1 MTSFDWTVVT
11 LYAAGMI
18 GLSVFLGRGQTSQE
32 DYYVGGRRMPW
43 WAIGLSTMAT
53 QTSAISFIS
62 IPAFVALKPDGG
74 LTWLQYELAVPLA
87 MIGVA
92 MLLLPFFRQLGL
104 ISVYE
109 YLEHRFGPSVRYLL
123 SAVFLVS
130 RALGTGVGLYA
141 SGIVLAVILDL
152 DLWITI
158 LAMGTITI
166 VYDTIGGMKAVIYSD
181 VIQSFI
187 LLAGIF
193 ITTGFALGH
202 LDGIGS
208 VLTTMPAERWEAIDP
223 VLGLSGES
231 ETPFWG
237 FLVGG
242 LFLYMS
248 YYGADQSQ
256 VQRELSA
263 VSIADTRRSLYLNGF
278 ARFPLTLGYVVM
290 GMTLGAAFMVS
301 PELQTHVKGE
311 KFDFLVPA
319 FILYELPSGLRGLL
333 ISALLAASMSSLDSA
348 LNSLSAATMRDF
360 VERGRT
366 LDEHRIL
373 FLSKVTTVF
382 WGLVI
387 TGFAFIVGGISD
399 TVIESINKIGSA
411 FYGPIL
417 AAFLVGVLS
426 RNATATGMF
435 AGVVC
440 GVTFNLYLWIF
451 LQEVFWMW
459 WNFTGLVL
467 TVIVTFLISLIRI
480 RLRFTDGLI
489 DFNFSIRIGGTG
501 SDVDPETIRKYTLPG
516 SGFFH
521 HERLW
526 QPAYSF
532 LLLYFL
538 LLLGILLFLNYAADH
553 LIPYLSAM
561 PTEPNEI

>member
-1 MTSFDWTVVT
+1 LTSFDWAVVT

-32 DYYVGGRRMPW
+32 DYYVGGRGMPW

-62 IPAFVALKPDGG
+62 IPAFVALKPEGG

-123 SAVFLVS
+123 SAVFLLS

-141 SGIVLAVILDL
+141 SGIVLTVILDL
-152 DLWITI
+152 DLWVTI
-158 LAMGTITI
+158 LAMGLVTI

-193 ITTGFALGH
+193 VTIGFALAH
-202 LDGIGS
+202 LDGMSDVIA
-208 VLTTMPAERWEAIDP
+208 LMPAERFEAIDP
-223 VLGLSGES
+223 ALGLSGES
-231 ETPFWG
+231 EAPFWG
-237 FLVGG
+237 FLIGG
-242 LFLYMS
+242 FFLYMS

-278 ARFPLTLGYVVM
+278 ARFPLTLAYVVM
-290 GMTLGAAFMVS
+290 GMTLGAAFMIS
-301 PELQTHVKGE
+301 PDLQTYVKGE
-311 KFDFLVPA
+311 KYDFLVPA
-319 FILYELPSGLRGLL
+319 FILHELPAGLRGLL

-360 VERGRT
+360 VERGHT
-366 LDEHRIL
+366 IEEHRIL
-373 FLSKVTTVF
+373 TLSKVTTVF

-387 TGFAFIVGGISD
+387 TGFAFVVGGISD

-426 RNATATGMF
+426 RNGTATGMF
-435 AGVVC
+435 AGVIS

-451 LQEVFWMW
+451 LPGVFWMW
-459 WNFTGLVL
+459 WNFTGLIV
-467 TVIVTFLISLIRI
+467 TVIVTFLISLMRV
-480 RLRFTDGLI
+480 RLSVKDGLV
-489 DFNFSIRIGGTG
+489 DFNISLRIKGTG
-501 SDVDPETIRKYTLPG
+501 TEVDPETIRKYTLPG
-516 SGFFH
+516 SGFFER
-521 HERLW
+521 ERLW
-526 QPAYSF
+526 QPAYSI
-532 LLLYFL
+532 LLLYFFV
-538 LLLGILLFLNYAADH
+538 LLGILWFLNYAADN
-553 LIPYLSAM
+553 LIPNL
-561 PTEPNEI
+561 

>member
-1 MTSFDWTVVT
+1 MTSFDWTIIT

-32 DYYVGGRRMPW
+32 DYYVGGRDMPW

-92 MLLLPFFRQLGL
+92 MLLLPFFRKLGL

-109 YLEHRFGPSVRYLL
+109 YLEYRFGPSVRYLL
-123 SAVFLVS
+123 SGVFLVS

-141 SGIVLAVILDL
+141 SGIVLMVILDVE
-152 DLWITI
+152 LWITI
-158 LAMGTITI
+158 VAMGVITI
-166 VYDTIGGMKAVIYSD
+166 IYDTIGGMKAVIYSD

-193 ITTGFALGH
+193 ITIGFALEH
-202 LDGIGS
+202 LEGVGS
-208 VLTTMPAERWEAIDP
+208 VLTTIPAERWAAIDP

-231 ETPFWG
+231 EAPFWG

-263 VSIADTRRSLYLNGF
+263 VSIEDTRRSLYLNGF
-278 ARFPLTLGYVVM
+278 ARFPLTLGYVIM

-360 VERGRT
+360 VERGRN
-366 LDEHRIL
+366 LKEHRIL

-387 TGFAFIVGGISD
+387 TGFAFVVGGISD

-435 AGVVC
+435 AGVVS
-440 GVTFNLYLWIF
+440 GVAFNLYLWIF
-451 LQEVFWMW
+451 LPEVFWMW
-459 WNFTGLVL
+459 WNFTGLII
-467 TVIVTFLISLIRI
+467 TVAVTFLISLIRI

-489 DFNFSIRIGGTG
+489 DFNFSIRIGGVGT
-501 SDVDPETIRKYTLPG
+501 DVDPETIRKYTLPG
-516 SGFFH
+516 SGFFE

-526 QPAYSF
+526 RPAYSF
-532 LLLYFL
+532 LVLYFF
-538 LLLGILLFLNYAADH
+538 LLLGILLFLNYAAGN
-553 LIPYLSAM
+553 LIPSLSAV
-561 PTEPNEI
+561 PVE